1 MEDWEI
7 VMRDTGDVCKL
18 SIVVVGIMLLFKS
31 DIDIGLKLLG
41 LGLLIQE
48 LLDFDWGI
56 FSTIFLYIKKR
67 VVK

>member
-1 MEDWEI
+1 MQI
-7 VMRDTGDVCKL
+7 INCGCGSV
-18 SIVVVGIMLLFKS
+18 LLFKF

-56 FSTIFLYIKKR
+56 FSLIFLYIKKR